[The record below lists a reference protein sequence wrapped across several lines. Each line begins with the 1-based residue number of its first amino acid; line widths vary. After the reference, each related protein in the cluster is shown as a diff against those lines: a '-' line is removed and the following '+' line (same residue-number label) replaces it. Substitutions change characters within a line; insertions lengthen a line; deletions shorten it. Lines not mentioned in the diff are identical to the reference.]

1 MGVPKRKDGIP
12 IMCKCVAYCRV
23 STSDRSAKQDYER
36 QRYLL
41 EHSGMEFDEIF
52 EEHISGG
59 VKGDQREQFNR
70 MLEQLDEK
78 DIVCF
83 TETSRFGRNY
93 IDCFEMLDLITQKK
107 KATVLFLSNG
117 IKLEGGEKMNPYT
130 WMTISQFFIQDE
142 FLKRQIGYNTSN
154 ALKRIKEKGEKTLG
168 RPTIHTAEQREEVR
182 RLYGLGKRVSQIA
195 EATGLARSTI
205 NRMIEDL
212 R

>member
-1 MGVPKRKDGIP
+1 M
-12 IMCKCVAYCRV
+12 VAYVRV
-23 STSDRSAKQDYER
+23 STTIASAKQDYER

-41 EHSGMEFDEIF
+41 EHSGYEFDKVY

-59 VKGDQREQFNR
+59 VRGDQRVEFNK
-70 MLEQLDEK
+70 MVEELDEK

-93 IDCFEMLDLITQKK
+93 IDCFDMLDIITQKK

-130 WMTISQFFIQDE
+130 WMTVSQFFIQDE

-154 ALKRIKEKGEKTLG
+154 ALKRKKEQGVVLGAPRRYEGDVEEKVIFMRNKGNTLG
-168 RPTIHTAEQREEVR
+168 
-182 RLYGLGKRVSQIA
+182 QIA
-195 EATGLARSTI
+195 TVLNIPKSTVARI
-205 NRMIEDL
+205 CKRG
-212 R
+212 